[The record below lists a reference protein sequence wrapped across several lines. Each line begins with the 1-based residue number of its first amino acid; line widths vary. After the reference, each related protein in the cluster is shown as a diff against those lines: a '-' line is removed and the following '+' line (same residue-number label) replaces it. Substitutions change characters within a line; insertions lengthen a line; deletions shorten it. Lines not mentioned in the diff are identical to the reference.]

1 MYKKITVLKNKTDDV
16 TDLNDRVRSEIS
28 DFLQANGWTLTDKG
42 NSYNIVLK
50 KDYSPQDATRVLN
63 TKVGNH
69 GSAVSVN
76 YENTLLSISRHS
88 TNGRVISILCGENPK
103 TRTVYTSLATSK
115 SWGVGYNDTYDSYGQ
130 YGGNSEYDSE
140 IGAYSAQNAIRIDDL
155 TESLQVEMFYF
166 VDADLQEEF
175 YFVFRNNRL
184 FGRESPVNSE
194 FYQTVGFLKIPGVNM
209 FCTSTLKDNPG
220 LCGRSNIYNEDALSI
235 GETNGVKYI
244 RIWSYAYD
252 GGLSVNQGMVSS
264 ANMASEPTGRVG
276 NSRFDAPDSEP
287 NIWLHLASLRGLNP
301 FSSGT
306 MDSIATSPEGFKYPN
321 GLWFT
326 FNVCFYKATNN
337 NVDAWVTSYA
347 ARFFESY
354 AFLGTQGC
362 SSELGG
368 TVLVPIR
375 KLFAKGE
382 TCEVRHAYRYNMY
395 HTKPESTI
403 LSDTYKCYPTL
414 RRSLMGYSNY
424 TRSGIPDRKY
434 FKNPSNP
441 SDQRQI
447 SMNYYGALGN
457 AEYATRG
464 WWFTEEFTDNQT
476 QPVLKSSWIGEEIDA
491 SGYEGFALDYS
502 DYDANNVSTIDLT
515 VPQGE

>member
-103 TRTVYTSLATSK
+103 TRTVYTSPSTNSK
-115 SWGVGYNDTYDSYGQ
+115 TWGVGYDDTYDSYGQ
-130 YGGNSEYDSE
+130 YGVNSTDADS
-140 IGAYSAQNAIRIDDL
+140 GAYSAQNAIRIDDL

-166 VDADLQEEF
+166 VDDDLQEEF

-184 FGRESPVNSE
+184 FGRESSVNSE

-209 FCTSTLKDNPG
+209 LCTSTLRDSPG
-220 LCGRSNIYNEDALSI
+220 LCGMARISPITALVV
-235 GETNGVKYI
+235 GENTGVKYI
-244 RIWSYAYD
+244 KTWSYAYESGIYSD
-252 GGLSVNQGMVSS
+252 NKGMLTCC
-264 ANMASEPTGRVG
+264 NMATTPNTT
-276 NSRFDAPDSEP
+276 NPRFDAPDSEP
-287 NIWLHLASLRGLNP
+287 NIWLHLASFRCLNP

-306 MDSIATSPEGFKYPN
+306 MDSIATAPGEFKYAN

-337 NVDAWVTSYA
+337 NVDAWASTAGY
-347 ARFFESY
+347 RFFESY

-403 LSDTYKCYPTL
+403 LSDAYKCYPTL

-424 TRSGIPDRKY
+424 TRSAIPDRRF
-434 FKNPSNP
+434 FKNPSNT
-441 SDQRQI
+441 SDKKDVI
-447 SMNYYGALGN
+447 ALDFGVFGN
-457 AEYATRG
+457 QEHATRG
-464 WWFTEEFTDNQT
+464 WWFTEEYVDGMS

-502 DYDANNVSTIDLT
+502 DYDANNVSVIDLT
-515 VPQGE
+515 V